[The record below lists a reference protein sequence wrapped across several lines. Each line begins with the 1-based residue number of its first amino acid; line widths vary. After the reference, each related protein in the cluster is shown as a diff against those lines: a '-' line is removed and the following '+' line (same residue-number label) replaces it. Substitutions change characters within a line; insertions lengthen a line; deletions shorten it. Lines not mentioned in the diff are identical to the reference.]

1 MDNKGLSN
9 QKLIQK
15 HIRIHPD
22 VAQNLKYWTKKRQLS
37 ESEYVQLAIEE
48 KVARE
53 NGDYE
58 LPTLEQQRLN
68 QLIDEIRAL
77 STNQGNLERVIVTGF
92 DSLQGLTRGDSYLM
106 DEEDGEL
113 FGADAASGLVEE

>member
-1 MDNKGLSN
+1 MDNKGPSN

-113 FGADAASGLVEE
+113 LGADAASGLVEG